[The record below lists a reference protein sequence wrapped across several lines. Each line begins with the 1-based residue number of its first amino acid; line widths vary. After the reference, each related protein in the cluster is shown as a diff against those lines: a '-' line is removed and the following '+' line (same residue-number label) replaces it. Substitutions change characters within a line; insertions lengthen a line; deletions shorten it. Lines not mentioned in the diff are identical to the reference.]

1 MQLDTLFVVLK
12 LAERC
17 NINCSYCYYY
27 APAYQDVYQRPPL
40 IRPEVLQGAVE
51 YLRQALEAHEIR
63 ALVIAF
69 HGGEPTLLKAPLVD
83 AFCRQLQ
90 AIVPAHV
97 ILKFAVQTNGVHFT
111 QGWIELIQRHDIDV
125 GISIDGL
132 QAQHDRYRVDHRGRG
147 TYERI
152 ASNIA
157 SLQKN
162 LPHARRTLGTISVI
176 NPGAN
181 VLEVYRNISGSLGI
195 SRVKFLW
202 ADRTH
207 DTAPPP
213 AGTGS
218 DTIESMLACFD
229 HWLLNDQQRVSVE
242 LFDTTIRALMLE
254 GSRATRARPQRPPSI
269 GLAIL
274 SDGTVRIA
282 DEYMAADEWFK
293 SQAALSLFTSH
304 LSDWLQQPH
313 VQQVLAAE
321 RTPPS
326 ACASCEFHGSCGG
339 GDVASRYSAR
349 HGFDNLS
356 VHCAELK
363 ALHRHVARRL
373 KQGMQRCPPVLAE
386 ETTAP

>member
-40 IRPEVLQGAVE
+40 IRREVLQGAVE
-51 YLRQALEAHEIR
+51 YLRQALESHEIR

-69 HGGEPTLLKAPLVD
+69 HGGEPTLLKAAQVD
-83 AFCRQLQ
+83 AFCCQLQ
-90 AIVPAHV
+90 AIVPPHV
-97 ILKFAVQTNGVHFT
+97 ILKFAVQTNGVHIT
-111 QGWIELIQRHDIDV
+111 RDWIELIKRHDIDV
-125 GISIDGL
+125 GISIDGM
-132 QAQHDRYRVDHRGRG
+132 QRQHDRYRVDHRGRG
-147 TYERI
+147 TYDRI
-152 ASNIA
+152 ANNIA
-157 SLQKN
+157 SLQQK
-162 LPHARRTLGTISVI
+162 LPHAQRTLGTISVI

-181 VLEVYRNISGSLGI
+181 VLDVYRSISGSLGI

-202 ADRTH
+202 ADHTH
-207 DTAPPP
+207 DTAPPST
-213 AGTGS
+213 AAES
-218 DTIESMLACFD
+218 DTTQSMLACFD
-229 HWLLNDQQRVSVE
+229 HWMLNDQRRVSVE
-242 LFDTTIRALMLE
+242 LFDATVRGLMLE
-254 GSRATRARPQRPPSI
+254 CSQSTRARAKRPPSI

-282 DEYMAADEWFK
+282 DEYMAAAEWFK
-293 SQAALSLFTSH
+293 SQAVLSLFTSH

-313 VQQVLAAE
+313 IQQVLVAE
-321 RTPPS
+321 RMLPT

-339 GDVASRYSAR
+339 GDVASRYSKR
-349 HGFDNLS
+349 HGFDNRS

-373 KQGMQRCPPVLAE
+373 KQGMQRCQPVTAE
-386 ETTAP
+386 DTTAS